1 MNNAL
6 DPTNCERNDEKILIQ
21 SVAIIMPSIWIRNKY
36 KVYDLSQLATG
47 HFGRNGWREL
57 PERSLRSRRTLT
69 EVLFDCIAFR
79 SESFH
84 SLHLK
89 TVRWQGSQLIK

>member
-36 KVYDLSQLATG
+36 KVYDLIPIDKVKLPMNDLMIAYS
-47 HFGRNGWREL
+47 REN
-57 PERSLRSRRTLT
+57 
-69 EVLFDCIAFR
+69 
-79 SESFH
+79 
-84 SLHLK
+84 
-89 TVRWQGSQLIK
+89 